1 MSSLSYYVGLDVH
14 VRTISFC
21 VKLADG
27 AIVREGEFPA
37 TRESLD
43 EWVQTLNAPWS
54 GGLEAT
60 ICSHWIYRHL
70 KPYAAELQMA
80 SPARLKAISSAKRK
94 NDSLDA
100 RTLADLLR
108 ANLFP
113 ACYVPPYEY
122 ESLRRQL
129 RQRVFWVRAKVMF
142 KNKVADLLIESGVPY
157 QKSKLHQK
165 HYFQEVMEAHSELI
179 EEFQQQL
186 AFNRGQIARLEQ
198 MEDLTIRQLLVHP
211 LLKERVEKLQSIKG
225 VGPVT
230 ALTWALEIAEPA
242 RFRNERRA
250 ISYCGLCS
258 AERAS
263 AGIHKR
269 GPLSKQRNPWIQTML
284 VEAAHI
290 AVRYNPELRAIFE
303 AERQKRP
310 RHCALLEVARRL
322 VRQLLAV
329 DRKYFAAQAAARA

>member
-1 MSSLSYYVGLDVH
+1 
-14 VRTISFC
+14 
-21 VKLADG
+21 
-27 AIVREGEFPA
+27 
-37 TRESLD
+37 
-43 EWVQTLNAPWS
+43 
-54 GGLEAT
+54 
-60 ICSHWIYRHL
+60 
-70 KPYAAELQMA
+70 
-80 SPARLKAISSAKRK
+80 
-94 NDSLDA
+94 
-100 RTLADLLR
+100 
-108 ANLFP
+108 
-113 ACYVPPYEY
+113 
-122 ESLRRQL
+122 
-129 RQRVFWVRAKVMF
+129 
-142 KNKVADLLIESGVPY
+142 
-157 QKSKLHQK
+157 
-165 HYFQEVMEAHSELI
+165 MEAHSELI

-198 MEDLTIRQLLVHP
+198 MEDLTVRQLLVHP

-303 AERQKRP
+303 AERQKGP
-310 RHCALLEVARRL
+310 RHCAILEVARRL

-329 DRKYFAAQAAARA
+329 DRKYFAAQAAASA